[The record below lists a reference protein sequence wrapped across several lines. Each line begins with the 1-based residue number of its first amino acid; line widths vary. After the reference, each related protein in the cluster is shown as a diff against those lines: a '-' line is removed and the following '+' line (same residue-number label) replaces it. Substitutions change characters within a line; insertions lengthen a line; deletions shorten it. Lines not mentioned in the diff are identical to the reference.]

1 MRYCLLAILLFFVQT
16 ICAQVS
22 HQFRNTPLIDA
33 IRTIEQ
39 GQTEYTVSILSD
51 GLTHLTTS
59 ARIEEEDALRA
70 IKSLCKGLGV
80 KVKEK
85 NGNINVQAKASL
97 KDMPPYYFLS
107 QVRDGFTNAKIGGV
121 NVYLMNEDSVVL
133 DSCKLLLSAKNQKFS
148 NNVSAVP
155 INRYCGFI
163 FQKVSPPLS
172 SKSVASGGD
181 DPDSASIFIQSFSGH
196 SKKEYGFT

>member
-1 MRYCLLAILLFFVQT
+1 MRYRLLAILLFLVQT

-22 HQFRNTPLIDA
+22 HQFKNTPLIDA

-70 IKSLCKGLGV
+70 IKRLCKGLGV

-85 NGNINVQAKASL
+85 NGNIIPNRSL
-97 KDMPPYYFLS
+97 
-107 QVRDGFTNAKIGGV
+107 GF
-121 NVYLMNEDSVVL
+121 
-133 DSCKLLLSAKNQKFS
+133 
-148 NNVSAVP
+148 
-155 INRYCGFI
+155 GFNM
-163 FQKVSPPLS
+163 QPPPL
-172 SKSVASGGD
+172 VGEGGC
-181 DPDSASIFIQSFSGH
+181 
-196 SKKEYGFT
+196 

>member
-1 MRYCLLAILLFFVQT
+1 M
-16 ICAQVS
+16 
-22 HQFRNTPLIDA
+22 
-33 IRTIEQ
+33 
-39 GQTEYTVSILSD
+39 
-51 GLTHLTTS
+51 
-59 ARIEEEDALRA
+59 
-70 IKSLCKGLGV
+70 
-80 KVKEK
+80 
-85 NGNINVQAKASL
+85 QAKL
-97 KDMPPYYFLS
+97 YCPFPEGKVRVGGTPVCYY
-107 QVRDGFTNAKIGGV
+107 
-121 NVYLMNEDSVVL
+121 
-133 DSCKLLLSAKNQKFS
+133 LLLSAKNQKFS

>member
-1 MRYCLLAILLFFVQT
+1 MRYRLLAILLFLVQT

-85 NGNINVQAKASL
+85 NGNINMQ
-97 KDMPPYYFLS
+97 PPPLIGEGGCYNNLFVYFTLH
-107 QVRDGFTNAKIGGV
+107 
-121 NVYLMNEDSVVL
+121 L
-133 DSCKLLLSAKNQKFS
+133 KLLYVKTR
-148 NNVSAVP
+148 NVEY
-155 INRYCGFI
+155 RFC
-163 FQKVSPPLS
+163 
-172 SKSVASGGD
+172 ASGVLPFPLDGNGL
-181 DPDSASIFIQSFSGH
+181 ALAGQEVEVVVGILHGQNLLAVFA
-196 SKKEYGFT
+196 T

>member
-1 MRYCLLAILLFFVQT
+1 MRYCLLAILLFLVQT

-59 ARIEEEDALRA
+59 ARIEDEDALRA

-85 NGNINVQAKASL
+85 NGNIIPNRSL
-97 KDMPPYYFLS
+97 YIPISF
-107 QVRDGFTNAKIGGV
+107 I
-121 NVYLMNEDSVVL
+121 
-133 DSCKLLLSAKNQKFS
+133 LLHLLTTS
-148 NNVSAVP
+148 
-155 INRYCGFI
+155 R
-163 FQKVSPPLS
+163 
-172 SKSVASGGD
+172 SGIR
-181 DPDSASIFIQSFSGH
+181 PFGH
-196 SKKEYGFT
+196 SS

>member
-1 MRYCLLAILLFFVQT
+1 MRYRLLAILLFLVQT

-59 ARIEEEDALRA
+59 AKVEEKDALRA
-70 IKSLCKGLGV
+70 IKRLCKGFGV

-85 NGNINVQAKASL
+85 NGNIIPNRSL
-97 KDMPPYYFLS
+97 GFLC
-107 QVRDGFTNAKIGGV
+107 
-121 NVYLMNEDSVVL
+121 VV
-133 DSCKLLLSAKNQKFS
+133 
-148 NNVSAVP
+148 
-155 INRYCGFI
+155 
-163 FQKVSPPLS
+163 
-172 SKSVASGGD
+172 
-181 DPDSASIFIQSFSGH
+181 
-196 SKKEYGFT
+196 